1 MAVHSKSYQKGYS
14 AGFVIGELIGKTIKF
29 FFSLLWDGIVK
40 ASLKC
45 KVMLIAYVLLTLFA
59 VVSYLINQT
68 CTFPVVLILLTSSIA
83 GIFIKVEEFPQKQR
97 IRNIY
102 KMFEEINL
110 KASDNS
116 YPEILYEN
124 VISDYASLLAFESMI
139 PIPIWESKQELMEM
153 HLNTKII
160 NIKQDKDNNR
170 ITYVVTQTK
179 PLPTQIEWH
188 SGYMSQYDDKLMIGV
203 GYAGPVE
210 LDLNKCAHSL
220 ICGETGSGKSNI
232 LKCLIFQ
239 AIQKNYDVV
248 LIDFKRGVSFSDFS
262 DLITVFYDHFSA
274 KNVLEGLVNET
285 ETRLDFFRKTRVD
298 NLIDY
303 NKVSTNK
310 LQRKIVFIDELA
322 ELLKVNDKELS
333 KSLYASIETL
343 ARLARAVGIHMILGI
358 QRPDST
364 VITGQ
369 IKSNV
374 SYRICGRFVDPEPSR
389 IVLNGHDDACKL
401 PDIKGRVI
409 VSDDGRQEIQ
419 CFYYRNKLQYN
430 HSVSQE
436 MQVQKE
442 ESNNEDLQEKDLET
456 VDNLN
461 FDFSDI

>member
-59 VVSYLINQT
+59 VASYLINQT
-68 CTFPVVLILLTSSIA
+68 CTFPVMLILITSGIA
-83 GIFIKVEEFPQKQR
+83 GIFIKIEEYPAKQR
-97 IRNIY
+97 IKNIY

-116 YPEILYEN
+116 YPEFLYEN
-124 VISDYASLLAFESMI
+124 KISDYGSLLAFESMI
-139 PIPIWESKQELMEM
+139 PNSVWESKQELMEM

-160 NIKQDKDNNR
+160 NIKQDKNNNR
-170 ITYVVTQTK
+170 ITYVVTETK
-179 PLPTQIEWH
+179 PLPTKIEWYTE
-188 SGYMSQYDDKLMIGV
+188 YMNQYDDELEIGM
-203 GYAGPVE
+203 GYAGLVG
-210 LDLNKCAHSL
+210 LDLNRYAHAL
-220 ICGETGSGKSNI
+220 VCGETGSGKSNI

-248 LIDFKRGVSFSDFS
+248 LIDFKRGVSFSDFN

-274 KNVLEGLVNET
+274 KNVLEGLVKET
-285 ETRLDFFRKTRVD
+285 EIRLDLFRNTRVD

-310 LQRKIVFIDELA
+310 LQRKIVFIDELT

-343 ARLARAVGIHMILGI
+343 ARLSRSAGIHLILGI

-364 VITGQ
+364 IINGQ
-369 IKSNV
+369 IKNNV
-374 SYRICGRFVDPEPSR
+374 SFRICGRFVDPEPSR
-389 IVLNGHDDACKL
+389 IVLGHDDACKL

-409 VSDDGRQEIQ
+409 VSDDGRQEVQ
-419 CFYYRNKLQYN
+419 SFYYRNKLQYN

-436 MQVQKE
+436 MQIQSAELKE
-442 ESNNEDLQEKDLET
+442 EVQEKDLEI
-456 VDNLN
+456 VDKLN
-461 FDFSDI
+461 FDFSDM

>member
-14 AGFVIGELIGKTIKF
+14 AGFVIGELIGKIIKF

-59 VVSYLINQT
+59 VASYLINQA
-68 CTFPVVLILLTSSIA
+68 CTFPVMLILLTSSVA
-83 GIFIKVEEFPQKQR
+83 GIFIKIEEYPAKQR
-97 IRNIY
+97 IKNIY

-110 KASDNS
+110 KASDDS
-116 YPEILYEN
+116 YPELLYEN

-139 PIPIWESKQELMEM
+139 PISLWESKQELMEM

-160 NIKQDKDNNR
+160 NIKEDKDNNR

-179 PLPTQIEWH
+179 PLPNMLEFHT
-188 SGYMSQYDDKLMIGV
+188 GYMCEGDILQIGM
-203 GYAGPVE
+203 GYAGPVG

-220 ICGETGSGKSNI
+220 ICGETGSGKSNL

-239 AIQKNYDVV
+239 AIQKNYDTI
-248 LIDFKRGVSFSDFS
+248 LIDFKRGVSFSDFN

-274 KNVLEGLVNET
+274 KNVLERLVKET

-343 ARLARAVGIHMILGI
+343 ARLSRSAGIHLILGI

-364 VITGQ
+364 IISGQ
-369 IKSNV
+369 IKNNV
-374 SYRICGRFVDPEPSR
+374 SFRICGRFVDPEPSR
-389 IVLNGHDDACKL
+389 IVLGHDDACKL

-409 VSDDGRQEIQ
+409 VSDDGRQEVQ
-419 CFYYRNKLQYN
+419 SFYYRNKLQYN
-430 HSVSQE
+430 YSVSEE
-436 MQVQKE
+436 MQVQNVE
-442 ESNNEDLQEKDLET
+442 PNNEDLQEKDLET

>member
-1 MAVHSKSYQKGYS
+1 MAVHSKEYKKGYS
-14 AGFVIGELIGKTIKF
+14 AGFVIGELIGKTIRF
-29 FFSLLWDGIVK
+29 LFSLLWDGIVK

-45 KVMLIAYVLLTLFA
+45 KAMLIAYILLTFFA
-59 VVSYLINQT
+59 VASYLINQT
-68 CTFPVVLILLTSSIA
+68 CAFPVSLILITATVA
-83 GIFIKVEEFPQKQR
+83 GIFIKIEEFPQKQR
-97 IRNIY
+97 LKAIY

-110 KASDNS
+110 KTSDDS
-116 YPEILYEN
+116 YPGFLYEN
-124 VISDYASLLAFESMI
+124 KISDYASLLAFESMI
-139 PIPIWESKQELMEM
+139 PCSVWESKQELMEI
-153 HLNTKII
+153 HLNVKII

-179 PLPTQIEWH
+179 PLPNKIEWH
-188 SGYMSQYDDKLMIGV
+188 SGYMSQYDDKLQIGM
-203 GYAGPVE
+203 GYAGLAG
-210 LDLNKCAHSL
+210 LDLNRHAHAL
-220 ICGETGSGKSNI
+220 IAGETGSGKSNI

-262 DLITVFYDHFSA
+262 DLITVFYDHYSA
-274 KNVLEGLVNET
+274 KNILETLVKET
-285 ETRLDFFRKTRVD
+285 ETRLDLFRNARVD

-333 KSLYASIETL
+333 KNLYASIETL

-364 VITGQ
+364 VLTGQ
-369 IKSNV
+369 IKSNISFRV
-374 SYRICGRFVDPEPSR
+374 SGRFADPEPSR
-389 IVLNGHDDACKL
+389 IVLGHDDACGL
-401 PDIKGRVI
+401 PNVKGRVI

-430 HSVSQE
+430 HSESKE
-436 MQVQKE
+436 MQIQSAELKE
-442 ESNNEDLQEKDLET
+442 EVQEKDLEI